1 MESLVFARSSINV
14 SSVKESYNDDTYL
27 EIAFDI
33 VLIAKLY
40 YFPEQNG
47 LLVHAQS
54 LNFFFFLKKYVMLHK
69 FLCHPCTGAMLIF
82 SILFQF

>member
-1 MESLVFARSSINV
+1 MTFVIPPSLLSSANITTTINILIQDLVLESLVFARSSINV

-40 YFPEQNG
+40 YFPVQGWHRN
-47 LLVHAQS
+47 L
-54 LNFFFFLKKYVMLHK
+54 
-69 FLCHPCTGAMLIF
+69 
-82 SILFQF
+82 